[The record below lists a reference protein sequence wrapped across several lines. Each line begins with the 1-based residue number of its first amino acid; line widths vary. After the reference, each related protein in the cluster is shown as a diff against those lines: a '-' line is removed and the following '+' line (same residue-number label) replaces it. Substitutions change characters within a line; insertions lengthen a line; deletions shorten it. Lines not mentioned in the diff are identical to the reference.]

1 VGHRPHL
8 YLPPPWTGPV
18 IELSN
23 NQRHHLLSVLR
34 IQEAEE
40 LTYTDGA
47 GLLGVGHLRG
57 GSVIRSTEEN
67 RPDPWPHLTL
77 AVAPPR
83 DKDRA
88 RFLVEKAAELEVAR
102 IVWLS
107 TRYGQGHPPPLGKA
121 AAWAV
126 AGLEQS
132 QGTHLLG
139 IEPVPM
145 LLDQL
150 QSQSRSGETWLA
162 VREGQPLPG
171 RPPEIITVAIGPEGG
186 WAPEELSLGLP
197 RIDLGRTN
205 LRVETAALTVAALLM
220 RA

>member
-1 VGHRPHL
+1 MGHRPHL

-34 IQEAEE
+34 VQDSEA

-47 GLLGVGHLRG
+47 GRMGVGHLHG
-57 GSVIRSTEEN
+57 GSVIRSTEES
-67 RPDPWPHLTL
+67 RPAPRPRLTL

-88 RFLVEKAAELEVAR
+88 RFLVEKAGELEVAR

-121 AAWAV
+121 TAWAV
-126 AGLEQS
+126 AALEQS
-132 QGTHLLG
+132 QGVHLLV
-139 IEPVPM
+139 IEPAPVSP
-145 LLDQL
+145 DQL
-150 QSQSRSGETWLA
+150 GSQSWSGETWLA
-162 VREGQPLPG
+162 VGDGDPLPG
-171 RPPEIITVAIGPEGG
+171 EAPETITVAIGPEGG
-186 WAPEELSLGLP
+186 WAPEELGLGLP
-197 RIDLGRTN
+197 RIGLGRTT
-205 LRVETAALTVAALLM
+205 LRVETAALTVAVLLM

>member
-34 IQEAEE
+34 IQDSEE

-47 GLLGVGHLRG
+47 GRLGVGHLHG
-57 GSVIRSTEEN
+57 GSVVRSTEES
-67 RPDPWPHLTL
+67 RPAPRPRLTL

-88 RFLVEKAAELEVAR
+88 RFLVEKAAELEVTR

-107 TRYGQGHPPPLGKA
+107 TRYGQGHPPPLSKA

-132 QGTHLLG
+132 QGVYLLEMG
-139 IEPVPM
+139 PALVS
-145 LLDQL
+145 LDQL
-150 QSQSRSGETWLA
+150 GSQSWSEQTWLA
-162 VREGQPLPG
+162 AGDGEPLPAET
-171 RPPEIITVAIGPEGG
+171 PEVITVAIGPEGG
-186 WAPEELSLGLP
+186 WAPEELGLGLP
-197 RIDLGRTN
+197 RIGLGRTT
-205 LRVETAALTVAALLM
+205 LRVETAALAVAVLVM

>member
-8 YLPPPWTGPV
+8 YLPPPWTGPA

-23 NQRHHLLSVLR
+23 SQRHHLLSVLR
-34 IQEAEE
+34 LQNSEE

-47 GLLGVGHLRG
+47 GLVGVGHLQG
-57 GSVIRSTEEN
+57 GSVIRSTEQS
-67 RPDPWPHLTL
+67 RPAPRPHLTL

-102 IVWLS
+102 IVWLT

-121 AAWAV
+121 TAWAV

-132 QGTHLLG
+132 QGAHLLA
-139 IEPVPM
+139 IEAVPM
-145 LLDQL
+145 APDELD
-150 QSQSRSGETWLA
+150 SQSWSGETWLA
-162 VREGQPLPG
+162 FEDGKPLPDEA
-171 RPPEIITVAIGPEGG
+171 PEVITVAIGPEGG
-186 WAPEELSLGLP
+186 WAPEELALGLP
-197 RIDLGRTN
+197 TVGLGRTT
-205 LRVETAALTVAALLM
+205 LRVETAALTVAALLL